1 MSLLPASAENVV
13 FFPLFPRL
21 GGSVPFLFKNT
32 SENQVFETPVSHSF
46 SLCHI
51 GNTVQIL

>member
-1 MSLLPASAENVV
+1 MAINTVV
-13 FFPLFPRL
+13 FPLFPRL
-21 GGSVPFLFKNT
+21 GGSVSFLFKNI

-51 GNTVQIL
+51 GNTAQIL